1 MIPLDNILIAS
12 KWDLYYRLR
21 ADPTLDDVPILV
33 DDEHDVDTREQIA
46 KGPGNYRNGKTGACI
61 IIADMAVSGME
72 SNNTPTPVM
81 EVAFLIEC
89 LEDVLINAGADGTG
103 INAGQ
108 LAARVTQ
115 SLHLLHVDD
124 RFSGLALDKNEGIV
138 EIAMKQKGQRGW
150 SLRFVAGSSSF
161 AKVASV
167 QSVTATFAA
176 GAITLLCATSG
187 ASIYYTTDGSYP
199 SSANPAATLYVTPVT
214 LASGTLVRAAAEKAD
229 MDASKFVF
237 THAMPA

>member
-1 MIPLDNILIAS
+1 MIPLDNLLIAS

-33 DDEHDVDTREQIA
+33 DDEHDLDTRAQIE

-72 SNNTPTPVM
+72 SNNTPTPLM

-89 LEDVLINAGADGTG
+89 LEDVLINAGVDGTG
-103 INAGQ
+103 INAGK

-138 EIAMKQKGQRGW
+138 EIAMKQKGHRGY
-150 SLRFVAGSSSF
+150 SLRFTAGSCAF
-161 AKVASV
+161 AKVANV
-167 QSVTATFAA
+167 QPVTATFDG
-176 GAITLLCATSG
+176 GAITLACGTSG
-187 ASIYYTTDGSYP
+187 AAIYYTTNGSYP
-199 SSANPAATLYVTPVT
+199 SSANDEATLYTAPVS

-229 MDASKFVF
+229 LDSSKFVF